1 MTILIF
7 FIVLSVLVLA
17 HEWGHFITAKRAG
30 AKVEEFGFGFPP
42 KIFSFTRNGT
52 IFSINL
58 IPFGGFVKIYGE
70 NGLEARNEPGSFTS
84 LKIARRAKIVAAGVA
99 MNVVLAFILLS
110 IVNLVGKPS
119 IVDED
124 NAAMARD
131 VKIQVVDVA
140 DNSPASNAGIKAGDV
155 IKSFTD
161 VSNFKTFVEGSTG
174 HEIVLFVKRGLAD
187 LEIKATPRTDPP
199 ADEGALGVSL
209 IKTGII
215 KSPWYLFLWQG
226 LKDTAVMIAIIV
238 SALFLFF
245 KTLILEGRVMGEV
258 AGPIGIAALT
268 GEAYQLGLVYLLNLV
283 AVLSINLA
291 ILNILPFPAL
301 DGGRLILLAV
311 EKIKGSPVNHKIE
324 NAINTAGFVLLLAL
338 MLFVTWQDLARIF

>member
-42 KIFSFTRNGT
+42 RVFSFTKDGT
-52 IFSINL
+52 IFSFNL

-84 LKIARRAKIVAAGVA
+84 LKIGRRAKIVASGVA
-99 MNVVLAFILLS
+99 MNVVLAFVLLS
-110 IVNLVGKPS
+110 GVNLIGKPS
-119 IVDED
+119 IVDE
-124 NAAMARD
+124 NNVAMARD

-140 DNSPASNAGIKAGDV
+140 KDSPASNAGVKAGDV
-155 IKSFTD
+155 IKSFTE
-161 VSNFKTFVEGSTG
+161 VSDFKSFVENSAGK
-174 HEIVLFVKRGLAD
+174 EIVLFVKRGIED
-187 LEIKATPRTDPP
+187 LEIKAVPRINPP
-199 ADEGALGVSL
+199 AEEGALGVAL
-209 IKTGII
+209 LKTGII
-215 KSPWYLFLWQG
+215 TPPRYLFLWQG
-226 LKDTAVMIAIIV
+226 LKDTMVMIGVIS

-245 KTLILEGRVMGEV
+245 KTLVLEGRVMGEV
-258 AGPIGIAALT
+258 AGPIGIASLT
-268 GEAYQLGLVYLLNLV
+268 GEAYRLGLAYLLNLV

-324 NAINTAGFVLLLAL
+324 NAINAAGFVLLLTL

>member
-161 VSNFKTFVEGSTG
+161 VSNFKTFVEGSAG

-209 IKTGII
+209 IKT
-215 KSPWYLFLWQG
+215 
-226 LKDTAVMIAIIV
+226 
-238 SALFLFF
+238 
-245 KTLILEGRVMGEV
+245 
-258 AGPIGIAALT
+258 
-268 GEAYQLGLVYLLNLV
+268 
-283 AVLSINLA
+283 
-291 ILNILPFPAL
+291 
-301 DGGRLILLAV
+301 
-311 EKIKGSPVNHKIE
+311 
-324 NAINTAGFVLLLAL
+324 
-338 MLFVTWQDLARIF
+338 